1 MRRQDTLIL
10 AGIAVVVA
18 GIALSSSFLRGK
30 GTVVVE
36 TQGAELQVRTG
47 WFSAATVTS
56 GAGPAQVQ
64 AGIHHPAKASIRLK
78 KDDGGK
84 WWSLTSSSRGPW
96 GTLASI
102 RVDKGQVTTLRFGP
116 PLTLHTDVQRNGRTV
131 SVGLA
136 LIGQAGECWS
146 PQVMT
151 SEGPAAPPGA
161 QIVDESGT
169 TLAEGQFAYG

>member
-1 MRRQDTLIL
+1 MRKQDTLIL

-18 GIALSSSFLRGK
+18 GIVFSSSLRGK
-30 GTVVVE
+30 GTLAVE

-47 WFSAATVTS
+47 WFSTATVTS

-84 WWSLTSSSRGPW
+84 SWSLASSSRGPW

-102 RVDKGQVTTLRFGP
+102 RVDKGQTTTLQFGP
-116 PLTLHTDVQRNGRTV
+116 PITLHTDVQQNGRTV
-131 SVGLA
+131 SVGLT
-136 LIGQAGECWS
+136 LIGQAGEHWS

-151 SEGPAAPPGA
+151 SEGPAAPPSA
-161 QIVDESGT
+161 RIVDESGT